1 MLQNEWMTEAAIIHG
16 CIEMKQTAQQHL
28 YDKYSSKMLA
38 VCYRYAGSR
47 ADAEDMLQEAFIRV
61 YGQIHQYRGQ
71 GAFEGWILRIV
82 INTCINHLKK
92 HKKFS
97 THVDVFPMADY
108 LSKDEQVTSFIESKE
123 IVECIRSLPV
133 GYRTILNLFAIEG
146 YTHKEISGMLE
157 IEESTSRSQ
166 YMRARN
172 LLEKILIKRHLIHST
187 QIRQRS

>member
-1 MLQNEWMTEAAIIHG
+1 MTEAVMIHG
-16 CIEMKQTAQQHL
+16 CIEMKQSAQRHL

-47 ADAEDMLQEAFIRV
+47 ADAEDMLQEAFIRIFS
-61 YGQIHQYRGQ
+61 QIHQYRQQ
-71 GAFEGWILRIV
+71 GSFDGWIRRII

-92 HKKFS
+92 HKRFS
-97 THVDVFPMADY
+97 SHLDIFPLADDI
-108 LSKDEQVTSFIESKE
+108 SKDEHVTSLVESKE

-133 GYRTILNLFAIEG
+133 GYRTILNLYAIEG
-146 YTHKEISGMLE
+146 YSHYEISGMLE

-172 LLEKILIKRHLIHST
+172 LLEKLLLKKDLIRST
-187 QIRQRS
+187 QIRKRS